1 MGLVKTEA
9 IILRTYKLA
18 EADKIAACLTEKS
31 GMIRGVARG
40 ARRLLSKFGAGLE
53 PFTVVNLTYFEKEG
67 RELVTI
73 KESEILRSYFHIA
86 LEPETV
92 ETLEYLSQL
101 VEEFAP
107 PRQIDERLF
116 RMMRACVEAAAKSPE
131 RVEAVARYFEL
142 WILKLSGFLPD
153 ILNCMDCRKRLGGN
167 NSASAFLNFERGLRC
182 ADCSGE
188 GELYIS
194 SGTQTQ
200 FASMHTHGPS
210 EWAERYTKLSRKSQE
225 TLSDVTRRWVRN
237 ALEREPRRGRLSLG
251 TVSL

>member
-1 MGLVKTEA
+1 MGLVKTGA

-73 KESEILRSYFHIA
+73 KESEILRSYFHVA
-86 LEPETV
+86 LEPETI
-92 ETLEYLSQL
+92 ETLEYLAQL
-101 VEEFAP
+101 MEEFAP
-107 PRQIDERLF
+107 PRQVDERLF
-116 RMMRACVEAAAKSPE
+116 RMMRACVEAAAQSPTQ
-131 RVEAVARYFEL
+131 VEAVARYFEL

-153 ILNCMDCRKRLGGN
+153 ILNCVDCRKRLGDN
-167 NSASAFLNFERGLRC
+167 PASAFLNFERGLRC

-194 SGTQTQ
+194 TGTQTQ
-200 FASMHTHGPS
+200 FASMHTFGPS
-210 EWAERYTKLSRKSQE
+210 EWAQRYMMLSRKSQE
-225 TLSDVTRRWVRN
+225 MLSDVTRRWVRN
-237 ALEREPRRGRLSLG
+237 ALEKEPRRGRLSPG
-251 TVSL
+251 PSSL